1 MDLST
6 IGLFNLASRRM
17 DYLSARHKVLAENIA
32 NADTPG
38 ARARDLKPFTF
49 AEALKGAGA
58 GPVRT
63 DAAHLEPLRPAAAFR
78 DDRRAAVYETA
89 PDGNSVILEEQMT
102 KTAEV
107 RQQYD
112 LAANLFQKGVG
123 MMRFAYTGR

>member
-1 MDLST
+1 MDLSA

-38 ARARDLKPFTF
+38 VRARDLKPFSF
-49 AEALKGAGA
+49 AEALKGAGVQQA
-58 GPVRT
+58 RT
-63 DAAHLEPLRPAAAFR
+63 NAAHLEPLHQAAAFR
-78 DDRRAAVYETA
+78 EDRGASVYETA
-89 PDGNSVILEEQMT
+89 PDGNGVVLEEQMM

-112 LAANLFQKGVG
+112 LAANLFQKNLG
-123 MMRFAYTGR
+123 MLRYAFIGR